1 MTEQQFEVKGTFR
14 IDGNWLPYTKNVAAP
29 NEKLASERI
38 YTVIGSKHRLKRNY
52 IRIDT
57 VTLIEE

>member
-1 MTEQQFEVKGTFR
+1 MTEQTFEVKGTFR
-14 IDGNWLPYTKNVAAP
+14 IDEDWLPYTKTVTAP
-29 NEKLASERI
+29 NEKLVSERI
-38 YTVIGSKHRLKRNY
+38 YTIIGSKHRLKRNY